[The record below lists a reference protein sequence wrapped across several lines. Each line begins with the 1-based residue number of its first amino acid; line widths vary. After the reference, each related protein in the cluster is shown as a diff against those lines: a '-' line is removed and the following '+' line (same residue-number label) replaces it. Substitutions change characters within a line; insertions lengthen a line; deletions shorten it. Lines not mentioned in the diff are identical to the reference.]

1 VIRLPVN
8 RHRIWQLAF
17 DAVLIAAAW
26 RLTFFLRFDQAVPIY
41 YRHLLDWQVIAL
53 VVAIQLTAFVL
64 FGFYNRWWRYVSTH
78 DMWGAARGVTVGSL
92 TAYLVLYAF
101 PPTHTSRLPHS
112 VAAFDFLLLL
122 AFVAGTRLLAR
133 SLIERPRVGLVAR
146 GKEVLII
153 GAGSAGQLMVT
164 EMQRNRQ
171 LHYTP
176 IGFVDDDPRK
186 RGDRIKDVR
195 VLGTTDDLAHI
206 LRDNKPDEVLIA
218 IPSAPGGVRR
228 KVVETCTAAHVPV
241 KTLPSLHELIAGD
254 LNLAGQ
260 IRSVQVEDVLGRQQV
275 EVDLEAVAA
284 YVRDK
289 TVLVTGAG
297 GSIGSELC
305 RQLARLG
312 VARIVL
318 VEQGES
324 ALYEIERELVDERDF
339 TAAVPV
345 LADCGDRG
353 KMRQVFERY
362 RPHVLF
368 HAAAYKHVPMLEANP
383 LEAVS
388 NNVLATRTV
397 VEVAIE
403 FGVERFVMIST
414 DKAASP
420 KNLLGQSKAVC
431 EWIVESFA
439 VRPEVDTRFVAVRFG
454 NVLGS
459 SGSVIPIF
467 RKQIERGGPVTV
479 TNPDMTRFFM
489 TIPEATSLV
498 VQAGAMGGRG
508 QVYVLDMGE
517 PVKILDLARQMI
529 RLSGKDE
536 SQVPIVFTGS
546 RAGEKLH
553 EVLWNEGEEVGPTSH
568 PKIMRAA
575 RPAIDRDW
583 LEGALADLERLVD
596 EGDTLGVVTRLGA
609 MIREPLRTGADAVL
623 EDTLH

>member
-1 VIRLPVN
+1 
-8 RHRIWQLAF
+8 
-17 DAVLIAAAW
+17 VLIA
-26 RLTFFLRFDQAVPIY
+26 
-41 YRHLLDWQVIAL
+41 
-53 VVAIQLTAFVL
+53 
-64 FGFYNRWWRYVSTH
+64 
-78 DMWGAARGVTVGSL
+78 M
-92 TAYLVLYAF
+92 
-101 PPTHTSRLPHS
+101 
-112 VAAFDFLLLL
+112 
-122 AFVAGTRLLAR
+122 
-133 SLIERPRVGLVAR
+133 
-146 GKEVLII
+146 
-153 GAGSAGQLMVT
+153 
-164 EMQRNRQ
+164 
-171 LHYTP
+171 
-176 IGFVDDDPRK
+176 
-186 RGDRIKDVR
+186 
-195 VLGTTDDLAHI
+195 
-206 LRDNKPDEVLIA
+206 
-218 IPSAPGGVRR
+218 PSAPGDLRR
-228 KVVETCTAAHVPV
+228 KIVELTRAEGVPV
-241 KTLPSLHELIAGD
+241 KTLPGLHELIAGD
-254 LNLAGQ
+254 LNLAAQ
-260 IRSVQVEDVLGRQQV
+260 IRPVQVEDVLGRQPV
-275 EVDLEAVAA
+275 DVDLDASAA
-284 YVRDK
+284 YVRDRA
-289 TVLVTGAG
+289 VLVTGAG

-324 ALYEIERELVDERDF
+324 PLYEIERELVDEREF
-339 TAAVPV
+339 TAAMPV
-345 LADCGDRG
+345 LADCGDRA
-353 KMRQVFERY
+353 KLRQVFERY
-362 RPHVLF
+362 RPQVVF

-397 VEVAIE
+397 VEAAIE

-439 VRPEVDTRFVAVRFG
+439 VRPEVETRFVAVRFG

-479 TNPDMTRFFM
+479 TNPEMTRFFM

-517 PVKILDLARQMI
+517 PVKILDLAKEMI

-536 SQVPIVFTGS
+536 SQVPIVFTGT

-553 EVLWNEGEEVGPTSH
+553 EVLWNEGEAVGPTSH

-575 RPAIDRDW
+575 RPAIDREW
-583 LEGALADLERLVD
+583 LDESLAELERLVED
-596 EGDTLGVVTRLGA
+596 GDTLGVVARLAA
-609 MIREPLRTGADAVL
+609 MVDEPLRTGTEAVL

>member
-1 VIRLPVN
+1 
-8 RHRIWQLAF
+8 
-17 DAVLIAAAW
+17 
-26 RLTFFLRFDQAVPIY
+26 
-41 YRHLLDWQVIAL
+41 
-53 VVAIQLTAFVL
+53 
-64 FGFYNRWWRYVSTH
+64 
-78 DMWGAARGVTVGSL
+78 
-92 TAYLVLYAF
+92 
-101 PPTHTSRLPHS
+101 
-112 VAAFDFLLLL
+112 
-122 AFVAGTRLLAR
+122 
-133 SLIERPRVGLVAR
+133 
-146 GKEVLII
+146 
-153 GAGSAGQLMVT
+153 
-164 EMQRNRQ
+164 
-171 LHYTP
+171 
-176 IGFVDDDPRK
+176 
-186 RGDRIKDVR
+186 
-195 VLGTTDDLAHI
+195 
-206 LRDNKPDEVLIA
+206 
-218 IPSAPGGVRR
+218 
-228 KVVETCTAAHVPV
+228 
-241 KTLPSLHELIAGD
+241 
-254 LNLAGQ
+254 
-260 IRSVQVEDVLGRQQV
+260 
-275 EVDLEAVAA
+275 
-284 YVRDK
+284 
-289 TVLVTGAG
+289 
-297 GSIGSELC
+297 
-305 RQLARLG
+305 
-312 VARIVL
+312 
-318 VEQGES
+318 
-324 ALYEIERELVDERDF
+324 
-339 TAAVPV
+339 
-345 LADCGDRG
+345 
-353 KMRQVFERY
+353 
-362 RPHVLF
+362 
-368 HAAAYKHVPMLEANP
+368 MLEANP

-583 LEGALADLERLVD
+583 LESALADLERLVD